1 MSVEDFYMKIGRSMF
16 RETHIEIIAAE
27 GSMKSEL
34 EVGLQDFEDAL
45 DGVEDYLCDRFMKPI
60 LIRAENAHDDG
71 KISDDEYN
79 IFKAVMKVVEW

>member
-1 MSVEDFYMKIGRSMF
+1 MSVEDFYMKIRPYVWA
-16 RETHIEIIAAE
+16 TVVEITAAE

-45 DGVEDYLCDRFMKPI
+45 DDVEDYLCDRFMKPI
-60 LIRAENAHDDG
+60 LIRAENAHEDG

-79 IFKAVMKVVEW
+79 IFKAVMKVIEW

>member
-34 EVGLQDFEDAL
+34 EVSLPDFEDAL
-45 DGVEDYLCDRFMKPI
+45 DDVEDYLCDRFMKPI

-79 IFKAVMKVVEW
+79 IFKAVLKVIEG

>member
-1 MSVEDFYMKIGRSMF
+1 MTVEDFYMRPRSYISG
-16 RETHIEIIAAE
+16 TVVEIIAAE
-27 GSMKSEL
+27 GSMKSEI

-79 IFKAVMKVVEW
+79 IFKAVMKVIEW

>member
-27 GSMKSEL
+27 GSMKTEL

-79 IFKAVMKVVEW
+79 IFKAVMKVIEW